1 MTISD
6 ILDTVA
12 RQQRLVDDVTGRP
25 WPLPGGPW
33 LEAQTR
39 RHVLLAFWPA
49 ELDELA
55 RLLPPEVAVDMHDGR
70 AWAGIGAYRVTGLRL
85 RGLPPLPGLSSFP
98 QVEVAACVTAGDRPG
113 LWLASLEVPNGRLV
127 EAAKRVHRLPA
138 YRATVRAA
146 PRSYDAVRDGLAF
159 HARYA
164 PRGPSRIP
172 EPGSL
177 EHFLTE
183 RFALYTADGGRLY
196 RAELH
201 YRPWRL
207 QDAEVTVEAATLAPL
222 TLEGE
227 PTALYAEQ
235 QDVLVWPLEEV
246 SS

>member
-1 MTISD
+1 VTIAG
-6 ILDTVA
+6 ILDTLA
-12 RQQRLVDDVTGRP
+12 RQQQLVDEVAERP
-25 WPLPGGPW
+25 WPLPQGPW

-39 RHVLLAFWPA
+39 RDALLAFWRVEP
-49 ELDELA
+49 DELA
-55 RLLPPEVAVDMHDGR
+55 RLLPPEVAVDAHDAS
-70 AWAGIGAYRVTGLRL
+70 AWAGIGACRVAGLRL
-85 RGLPPLPGLSSFP
+85 RGLPPLLGLSSFP
-98 QVEVAACVTAGDRPG
+98 QVEAAACVTAGDRPG
-113 LWLASLEVPNGRLV
+113 LWLFSLEVPKGLLV

-138 YRATVRAA
+138 YRARVTAS
-146 PRSYDAVRDGLAF
+146 PRGYDAVRDGRAF

-164 PRGPSRIP
+164 PRGAPRTA

-201 YRPWRL
+201 HRPWLL

-222 TLEGE
+222 TLEGA

-235 QDVLVWPLEEV
+235 QDMLVWPLEEV

>member
-1 MTISD
+1 VTIAG
-6 ILDTVA
+6 ILDTLV
-12 RQQRLVDDVTGRP
+12 RQQQLVDDVAGRP
-25 WPLPGGPW
+25 WPLPEGPW

-39 RHVLLAFWPA
+39 RDVLLAFWPV
-49 ELDELA
+49 ELGELA
-55 RLLPPEVAVDMHDGR
+55 RLLPPEVAVDTYEGS
-70 AWAGIGAYRVTGLRL
+70 AWAGIGAYRVSGLRL

-113 LWLASLEVPNGRLV
+113 VWLFSLEVPNGVLV

-138 YRATVRAA
+138 YRARVTAS
-146 PRSYDAVRDGLAF
+146 PQSYDAVRDGLAF

-164 PRGPSRIP
+164 PHGAPRTA

-201 YRPWRL
+201 HRPWRL
-207 QDAEVTVEAATLAPL
+207 QGAEVTVEAATLAPF
-222 TLEGE
+222 TLEGA
-227 PTALYAEQ
+227 PTALYAEE

-246 SS
+246 PS